1 LHVPLAK
8 ETFVPE
14 ALQLIDAVAIVTV
27 LGKETNFF
35 VYLNNNNLKKKIKR
49 LINLIFFKK

>member
-14 ALQLIDAVAIVTV
+14 ALQLIVAVAIVTV
-27 LGKETNFF
+27 LGKETNLFF
-35 VYLNNNNLKKKIKR
+35 ILKKY
-49 LINLIFFKK
+49 NN